1 MRKSRF
7 TEEQIIK
14 VLKEHAAGLS
24 AGDVCRKVRHQ
35 RCDVL
40 QVAFALWRDGGLRCP
55 QAERAG
61 GREPPTE
68 EAARRDDA
76 DASTLQEML
85 GKKSDTRL
93 AEACCDLGD
102 PREELLAAA
111 SLWARR
117 PASEDVPLCD
127 KAAGDEELRRRLREL
142 ASQRRRFGYRRFGL
156 MLERQGIKLNR
167 KKLYRLYKEERL
179 SVRKRG
185 GRKRALGTRAPMV
198 IPQGPQSALVA
209 RLRDRYVCEWPTL
222 PYPHA
227 GRRLHQR
234 VPGPGSGHLSHRSTC
249 RARARSH
256 R

>member
-40 QVAFALWRDGGLRCP
+40 QLAFALWRDGGLRCP

-68 EAARRDDA
+68 EAARRGDA
-76 DASTLQEML
+76 DASTLKEML

-93 AEACCDLGD
+93 AEVCCDLGD

-127 KAAGDEELRRRLREL
+127 KAVWR
-142 ASQRRRFGYRRFGL
+142 
-156 MLERQGIKLNR
+156 
-167 KKLYRLYKEERL
+167 
-179 SVRKRG
+179 
-185 GRKRALGTRAPMV
+185 
-198 IPQGPQSALVA
+198 
-209 RLRDRYVCEWPTL
+209 
-222 PYPHA
+222 
-227 GRRLHQR
+227 
-234 VPGPGSGHLSHRSTC
+234 
-249 RARARSH
+249 
-256 R
+256 